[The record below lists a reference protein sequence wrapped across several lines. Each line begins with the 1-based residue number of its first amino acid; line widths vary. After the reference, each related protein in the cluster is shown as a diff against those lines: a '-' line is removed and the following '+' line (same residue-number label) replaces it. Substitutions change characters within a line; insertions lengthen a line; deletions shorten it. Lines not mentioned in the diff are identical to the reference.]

1 MEKKILISLR
11 ICLVTLCLMM
21 MTVTC
26 KGSLTFSEDEIETFT
41 VKGVTFRMVYV
52 KGGTFKM
59 GATSEQGN
67 IFDDDEKSVHQVTL
81 SPYYIGETEVTQELW
96 QVVTGR
102 NPSYFSGSE
111 KLPVEQVSW
120 DACQNFLKKLNE
132 LSGKQFRLLT
142 EAEWE
147 FAARGGIKSKGY
159 KYSGSNNIDEVAW
172 YELNSNS
179 RTHEVGM
186 KAPNELGLYDLSGN
200 VREWCQ
206 DWYDLHGYSS
216 NSLTNPTG
224 PSTGR
229 DRVSRGGSWAYD
241 ARYCRVSDRSHGP
254 SYGSSRRMGFRLAL
268 DRKDLVV
275 KKSSPTGDTHSY
287 VDLGLPSGTLWAT
300 CNIGAN
306 SPEEY
311 GDYFAWGETK
321 GYNSGKTDFDWDTYR
336 WCNGHYDE
344 MTKYCTYSNYGY
356 NGFTDDKT
364 ELDLEDDAAYVN
376 WGPDWCMP
384 SIEQF
389 EELINKSYTTTEW
402 TAQNGV
408 NGRKITS
415 KTNGN
420 SIFLPAAGYRDD
432 SSLSGAGSDGGYWSR
447 SLNSD
452 DPFHA
457 RSLYFNSSS
466 IRAGSSY
473 RCYGGGVRPV
483 RSSE

>member
-41 VKGVTFRMVYV
+41 VKGVTFKMVYV

-186 KAPNELGLYDLSGN
+186 KAPNELGLYDMSGN
-200 VREWCQ
+200 VWEWCQ
-206 DWYDLHGYSS
+206 DWYDWHGYSS

-321 GYNSGKTDFDWDTYR
+321 GYNSGKTDFDLDTYR
-336 WCNGHYDE
+336 WCNGHYNE
-344 MTKYCTYSNYGY
+344 MTKYCTYSKYGY

-384 SIEQF
+384 SIKQF
-389 EELINKSYTTTEW
+389 VELINSSNTTTEW
-402 TAQNGV
+402 TTQNGV
-408 NGRKITS
+408 NGIKITS

-420 SIFLPAAGYRDD
+420 SIFLPAAGYRRS
-432 SSLSGAGSDGGYWSR
+432 SSLSRAGSYGSYWSR
-447 SLNSD
+447 SLSSD
-452 DPFHA
+452 HPYCAGYLDFA
-457 RSLYFNSSS
+457 SGS
-466 IRAGSSY
+466 IYADGDNRYLGES
-473 RCYGGGVRPV
+473 VRPV

>member
-1 MEKKILISLR
+1 
-11 ICLVTLCLMM
+11 MM

-52 KGGTFKM
+52 KGGTFKI

-186 KAPNELGLYDLSGN
+186 KAPNELGLYDMSGN
-200 VREWCQ
+200 VWEWCQ
-206 DWYDLHGYSS
+206 DWYDWHGYSS

-321 GYNSGKTDFDWDTYR
+321 GYNSGKTNFSWDTYK
-336 WCNGHYDE
+336 WCKGDE
-344 MTKYCTYSNYGY
+344 YSITKYCNDSDYGTVD
-356 NGFTDDKT
+356 NKT

-376 WGPDWCMP
+376 WGGNWRMP
-384 SIEQF
+384 SEEQF
-389 EELINKSYTTTEW
+389 EELIDDAYTNSEW
-402 TAQNGV
+402 TSLNGV
-408 NGRKITS
+408 EGYKITS
-415 KTNGN
+415 KKNGN
-420 SIFLPAAGYRDD
+420 SIFLPAAGCRDG
-432 SSLSGAGSDGGYWSR
+432 SSLNGAGSDGACMSHA
-447 SLNSD
+447 LDSD
-452 DPFHA
+452 ADCALGLVFYSD
-457 RSLYFNSSS
+457 RIWIS
-466 IRAGSSY
+466 AGSRYMGPS
-473 RCYGGGVRPV
+473 VRPV
-483 RSSE
+483 RLSE